1 MLSGIFGKKSDHPLA
16 DIKSAQEL
24 LENLPKNDAY
34 KSLMELTEMI
44 ESVSEHTDF
53 KLDHQFAVLRLIDE
67 AARPYA
73 RKLTREYFTPFEI
86 NKFQEN
92 RLWLVLDN
100 FSRLTA
106 NAYYTVFNR
115 NCNAE
120 KGSNTTKAQVPL
132 LAARAV
138 HAITWQMKYICA
150 RYGAVDSAIW
160 ANLAQLYKHAEQLQY
175 LNTPVSLYPGMPGN
189 TSVKCEV
196 GHLLVW
202 YDRGLLALSPLH
214 MHLTERILAHYCS
227 TIDIHAQLGGQCRL
241 SFDLNRPAE
250 PARINLGATTHPA
263 MRFMSMPTMQARLED
278 LMKVLK
284 KNIVPGEIYLGGS
297 YEAALVREAVQY
309 LLDYLIAPPVRRN
322 PRLAANV
329 TLSVING
336 FDKVVER
343 NNTGL
348 QSSKGN
354 PAHWLTEEISVGGF
368 SSALPSGSESIGIG
382 SLLGIQ
388 PEGVSHWGVAVVR
401 RLLRDDAN
409 QLHAGAEIL
418 ANQVNSVSLNRNGG
432 ESGDG
437 QAALWLHAKQGELSG
452 EAQLLLMKADTFSA
466 NSSLKIQMDGKNYLL
481 IPSGLQEKGLDYD
494 LAKFK
499 LIVQEADSEEAN

>member
-16 DIKSAQEL
+16 DIKSAQAL

-34 KSLMELTEMI
+34 KSLMELTEWI

-67 AARPYA
+67 AAQPYA
-73 RKLTREYFTPFEI
+73 RKLVREYFTPFEI

-92 RLWLVLDN
+92 RLWLVLGN
-100 FSRLTA
+100 FSRHTA

-115 NCNAE
+115 YCNAE
-120 KGSNTTKAQVPL
+120 KGSNTIKAQVPL
-132 LAARAV
+132 LTARAV
-138 HAITWQMKYICA
+138 HAMICQLKYVCA
-150 RYGAVDSAIW
+150 RYGQVDNTIW

-175 LNTPVSLYPGMPGN
+175 LDTPVSLYPGMIGS

-196 GHLLVW
+196 GRLLVW
-202 YDRGLLALSPLH
+202 YDRGLLALSPLY
-214 MHLTERILAHYCS
+214 MHLTERIVEQYCS
-227 TIDIHAQLGGQCRL
+227 TIDIHAQLSGHSRL
-241 SFDLNRPAE
+241 YFDLNHPAK
-250 PARINLGATTHPA
+250 PTRINMEATTHPA
-263 MRFMSMPTMQARLED
+263 MRFVSMQTMQAKLED

-284 KNIVPGEIYLGGS
+284 KNIVPDEINLGGN
-297 YEAALVREAVQY
+297 YEAEIVSEAVQY

-322 PRLAANV
+322 PRHVANV
-329 TLSVING
+329 TLNVING
-336 FDKVVER
+336 FDKVVEHS
-343 NNTGL
+343 NAGL
-348 QSSKGN
+348 QYN
-354 PAHWLTEEISVGGF
+354 EEDPAHWVTKEISVGGF
-368 SSALPSGSESIGIG
+368 SGALPTGSGSIGIG

-401 RLLRDDAN
+401 RLLRDDAD

-418 ANQVNSVSLNRNGG
+418 ANQVAGVFLNRNGS
-432 ESGDG
+432 ELEDG
-437 QAALWLHAKQGELSG
+437 QAALWLYAKQGELSG
-452 EAQLLLMKADTFSA
+452 VAQLLLMKADTFSA
-466 NSSLKIQMDGKNYLL
+466 NRSLKIQLDGKNYLL

-499 LIVQEADSEEAN
+499 LIEQEVDSEEVN

>member
-1 MLSGIFGKKSDHPLA
+1 MLAGIFGNKSDHPLA
-16 DIKSAQEL
+16 DIKSAQAL

-34 KSLMELTEMI
+34 KSLMELTDLI

-53 KLDHQFAVLRLIDE
+53 KLDHQFAVLRLLDE
-67 AARPYA
+67 AAQPYA
-73 RKLTREYFTPFEI
+73 RKLSREYFTPFEV

-92 RLWLVLDN
+92 RLWLVLGN
-100 FSRLTA
+100 FSRQTA
-106 NAYYTVFNR
+106 NAHYTVFNR
-115 NCNAE
+115 YCNAE
-120 KGSNTTKAQVPL
+120 KGSNTIKAQVPL

-138 HAITWQMKYICA
+138 HAMIWQLKYICA
-150 RYGAVDSAIW
+150 HYGPVDSAIW
-160 ANLAQLYKHAEQLQY
+160 ANLTQLFKHAEQLQY
-175 LNTPVSLYPGMPGN
+175 LDAPVSLYPGMPGN

-196 GHLLVW
+196 GRLLVW
-202 YDRGLLALSPLH
+202 YDRGLLALSPLY
-214 MHLTERILAHYCS
+214 MHLTERIVAYYCS
-227 TIDIHAQLGGQCRL
+227 TIGIHAQMGGQIRL

-250 PARINLGATTHPA
+250 PARINMGATTHPA
-263 MRFMSMPTMQARLED
+263 MRFISMPTMQARLED

-284 KNIVPGEIYLGGS
+284 KNIVPDDLNLGGS
-297 YEAALVREAVQY
+297 YEAAVVKVAVQY

-322 PRLAANV
+322 PRHTANV
-329 TLSVING
+329 TLNVING

-343 NNTGL
+343 SNAGL
-348 QSSKGN
+348 QFNKGN
-354 PAHWLTEEISVGGF
+354 PARWLTDEISVGGF
-368 SSALPSGSESIGIG
+368 SSALPTGSDSIGIG

-418 ANQVNSVSLNRNGG
+418 ANHVAGVFLNQNGS
-432 ESGDG
+432 EPGDG
-437 QAALWLHAKQGELSG
+437 QAALWLHAKHDELSG
-452 EAQLLLMKADTFSA
+452 EAQLLLMKADTFST

-499 LIVQEADSEEAN
+499 LIVQEVDPEEVS